1 VLDERDSGEPDA
13 PIRWRGGS
21 GGNSKSRLSG
31 GVSVPVSSFTSCS
44 VPSGIKGVV
53 KASLTAVGFNASTL
67 GQMASPAPTNMAQ
80 LYVNGKPMTIARSPN
95 IAEDGTWMWY
105 GYENLKGV
113 VGNTSFVL
121 TDEAVAEHIAPATK
135 MPGGLWLHGFWKF
148 DWRDT
153 FIKIDSVTKQ
163 AGGGQNGSV
172 VTRDP
177 ATPPQYPFTDGARFY
192 AVNSLQ
198 FLDAPNE
205 YFIDVE
211 EGMLYFKP
219 SAPLADG
226 ATDVTVSMLAT
237 VVDHAN
243 ANHVSFEN
251 LIISDARE
259 SAMVVTVSND
269 VNVTGST
276 VSNAGGSCISMS
288 GVQHANVGRN
298 TVFGCGRAGISISS
312 GNTQTLAPGNSSI
325 VGNQITNFSLI
336 TRTYEP
342 GVAFQGVGLYVANNT
357 VTHGPH
363 TAMTGGGDFHL
374 FEHNTIKDMCFE
386 TIDTGAFYVG
396 RSWSQRGNVARFN
409 TFDTIRATERLA
421 QASCSQNAFY
431 LDDQMSGWEFYNNTI
446 INASTGVLLGGGRRN
461 SIRDN
466 VFINNDNDV
475 HFDNRGQTWQL
486 AYCRENCTD
495 NKGLVQ
501 KECFN
506 ANLKSLKYT
515 QPPYS
520 TTFPELLSIYEDHP
534 CMPVYNTIEGNTYCH
549 AKSKDGGNFI
559 DVTPE
564 VAAGWH
570 STVANNNERC

>member
-1 VLDERDSGEPDA
+1 
-13 PIRWRGGS
+13 
-21 GGNSKSRLSG
+21 
-31 GVSVPVSSFTSCS
+31 
-44 VPSGIKGVV
+44 
-53 KASLTAVGFNASTL
+53 
-67 GQMASPAPTNMAQ
+67 
-80 LYVNGKPMTIARSPN
+80 
-95 IAEDGTWMWY
+95 
-105 GYENLKGV
+105 
-113 VGNTSFVL
+113 
-121 TDEAVAEHIAPATK
+121 
-135 MPGGLWLHGFWKF
+135 
-148 DWRDT
+148 
-153 FIKIDSVTKQ
+153 
-163 AGGGQNGSV
+163 
-172 VTRDP
+172 
-177 ATPPQYPFTDGARFY
+177 
-192 AVNSLQ
+192 
-198 FLDAPNE
+198 
-205 YFIDVE
+205 
-211 EGMLYFKP
+211 
-219 SAPLADG
+219 
-226 ATDVTVSMLAT
+226 
-237 VVDHAN
+237 
-243 ANHVSFEN
+243 
-251 LIISDARE
+251 
-259 SAMVVTVSND
+259 
-269 VNVTGST
+269 
-276 VSNAGGSCISMS
+276 
-288 GVQHANVGRN
+288 
-298 TVFGCGRAGISISS
+298 
-312 GNTQTLAPGNSSI
+312 
-325 VGNQITNFSLI
+325 
-336 TRTYEP
+336 
-342 GVAFQGVGLYVANNT
+342 
-357 VTHGPH
+357 
-363 TAMTGGGDFHL
+363 MTGGGDFHL

-446 INASTGVLLGGGRRN
+446 INSSTGVLLGGGRRN

-506 ANLKSLKYT
+506 AKLKSLKYT